1 MNNQLA
7 DVIYFNGYIYTA
19 DDKNRVVDA
28 VAVRDGYILATGT
41 SDELHQYVG
50 PETESIDLEGK
61 MMMPGIIDGHMHP
74 FWGGI
79 QLFGCHLNYESL
91 TIEQILERVQDHL
104 DKDPRTGENDWL
116 KVTAWLRQG
125 MIPAGVDMYRE
136 DMDKLNTKRPVVLFS
151 NDCHIASQ

>member
-50 PETESIDLEGK
+50 PETEYRSRRK
-61 MMMPGIIDGHMHP
+61 
-74 FWGGI
+74 
-79 QLFGCHLNYESL
+79 
-91 TIEQILERVQDHL
+91 
-104 DKDPRTGENDWL
+104 NDD
-116 KVTAWLRQG
+116 AW
-125 MIPAGVDMYRE
+125 
-136 DMDKLNTKRPVVLFS
+136 
-151 NDCHIASQ
+151 HH